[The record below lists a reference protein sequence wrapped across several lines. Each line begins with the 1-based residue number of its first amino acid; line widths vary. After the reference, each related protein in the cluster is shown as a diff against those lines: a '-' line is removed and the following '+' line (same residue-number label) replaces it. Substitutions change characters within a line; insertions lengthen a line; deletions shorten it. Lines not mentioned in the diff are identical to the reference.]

1 MKRRSSQGVRARTH
15 AFIQRNLRAWELV
28 LALVALVSVIV
39 GVRSTELGEP
49 EDLATA
55 EWALTG
61 IFAAEYSL
69 RVWAA
74 PSRLAYIKSA
84 LIDLVSILPPVR
96 GVRLLRLI
104 RFMRVAENLGAA
116 LETTSMGRR
125 AVSLAR
131 VAILWISVV
140 AIAAIGLYNAELG
153 SNASIQS
160 GFDALWW
167 AIVTTTVGFG
177 DIAPVTAEG
186 RLAAAM
192 LMILGVGFFSFFTA
206 TITASLTAEVSE
218 RAALESRSPSLAER
232 LEELEKLKR
241 RRTITQGEFR
251 KLRQRVLNEVAS
263 TK

>member
-1 MKRRSSQGVRARTH
+1 MSRRSSGSMRVRAHR
-15 AFIQRNLRAWELV
+15 FIQRNLRAWELL
-28 LALVALVSVIV
+28 LALVAVISVYV

-49 EDLATA
+49 EELAYV

-61 IFAAEYSL
+61 VFASEYAI

-74 PSRLAYIKSA
+74 PKRIAYVKSA

-140 AIAAIGLYNAELG
+140 AIAAVGLYNAELG
-153 SNASIQS
+153 QNASIQS

-186 RLAAAM
+186 RLAAAL
-192 LMILGVGFFSFFTA
+192 LMVLGVGFFSFFTA

-218 RAALESRSPSLAER
+218 RAAQSAQGGSTGDRLAELDR
-232 LEELEKLKR
+232 LLAR
-241 RRTITQGEFR
+241 RKISKTEHARMR
-251 KLRQRVLNEVAS
+251 KLVLRQFVS
-263 TK
+263 G

>member
-1 MKRRSSQGVRARTH
+1 MSSKSRRSPRVRTH
-15 AFIQRNLRAWELV
+15 RFIQRNLRAWELM
-28 LALVALVSVIV
+28 LALIALVSVYV

-49 EDLATA
+49 EELSYL

-61 IFAAEYSL
+61 VFAVEYSV
-69 RVWAA
+69 RVWAS
-74 PSRLAYIKSA
+74 PNRGAYIKSA
-84 LIDLVSILPPVR
+84 LIDLVSIFPPVR

-140 AIAAIGLYNAELG
+140 AIAAVGLYNAELG
-153 SNASIQS
+153 QNESIKS

-186 RLAAAM
+186 RLAAAL
-192 LMILGVGFFSFFTA
+192 LMVLGVGFFSFFTA
-206 TITASLTAEVSE
+206 TITASLTAEHSE
-218 RAALESRSPSLAER
+218 RAAQSARGGRTSERLAELDR
-232 LEELEKLKR
+232 LMVRGTISKAEHKRLRNLVLK
-241 RRTITQGEFR
+241 Q
-251 KLRQRVLNEVAS
+251 LAS
-263 TK
+263 R

>member
-1 MKRRSSQGVRARTH
+1 MKRNGLRERCHRFV
-15 AFIQRNLRAWELV
+15 QRNLRVWEITVAL
-28 LALVALVSVIV
+28 LALASVYV

-49 EDLATA
+49 QDLANV

-61 IFAAEYSL
+61 IFAAEYAF
-69 RVWAA
+69 RVWAS
-74 PSRLAYIKSA
+74 PSRIGYVKSA

-96 GVRLLRLI
+96 GVRILRLI

-116 LETTSMGRR
+116 LETTTFGRR

-140 AIAAIGLYNAELG
+140 AIAAVGLYNAELG
-153 SNASIQS
+153 HNGSIQT

-186 RLAAAM
+186 RFAAAM

-206 TITASLTAEVSE
+206 TITASITTSASAPTSPKRLLSDRLSE
-218 RAALESRSPSLAER
+218 IDEAL
-232 LEELEKLKR
+232 R
-241 RRTITQGEFR
+241 RRVIRRTEHSEMRRAI
-251 KLRQRVLNEVAS
+251 LREYS
-263 TK
+263 KFDS

>member
-1 MKRRSSQGVRARTH
+1 MKRRSSQSVRAKTH

-61 IFAAEYSL
+61 IFAAEYGL

-84 LIDLVSILPPVR
+84 LIDLVSIFPPVR

-206 TITASLTAEVSE
+206 TITASLTAEHTE
-218 RAALESRSPSLAER
+218 RAVQSARGGKTAEQLKELDAPLSSRA
-232 LEELEKLKR
+232 
-241 RRTITQGEFR
+241 ITKPEYLRIR
-251 KLRQRVLNEVAS
+251 KRVLEQHSAR
-263 TK
+263 

>member
-1 MKRRSSQGVRARTH
+1 MKPRSLRQHSH
-15 AFIQRNLRAWELV
+15 AFIQRHLRAWELV
-28 LALVALVSVIV
+28 LALLAAASVFV

-49 EDLATA
+49 EELSNI

-61 IFAAEYSL
+61 VFAAEYAL
-69 RVWAA
+69 RIWAS
-74 PSRLAYIKSA
+74 PSRFGYFKSA

-125 AVSLAR
+125 AVALAR

-153 SNASIQS
+153 QNASIQS

-186 RLAAAM
+186 RLAAAL
-192 LMILGVGFFSFFTA
+192 LMVLGVGFFSFFTA
-206 TITASLTAEVSE
+206 TITASLTAEHTE
-218 RAALESRSPSLAER
+218 RAVQSARGGRTAAQLKELDALLASRAITKAEFQR
-232 LEELEKLKR
+232 M
-241 RRTITQGEFR
+241 R
-251 KLRQRVLNEVAS
+251 KRVLEQLTAR
-263 TK
+263 